1 MAAKGAYAVIIVPKI
16 CWEGRTQPWM
26 SLFLLALEVV
36 AVAHQDEL
44 RPSVNGP
51 ALSCFENSDQSKGP
65 PNCQGIVGSRS
76 VSKEISSMS
85 RARTGHLLVL
95 ISRPWEQSQQ
105 TLGFSVQFWEG
116 GIRAAFIPLIIFILI
131 FSLSPSWSAVLGY
144 LVSGFLSLTGITLSY
159 KFNPN
164 SWSVKN
170 WLLGSV
176 CIVALTETKSLLHW
190 ELTKWKRV
198 SFPCMFSLKWLALF
212 LERSGIFAGT
222 CKG

>member
-1 MAAKGAYAVIIVPKI
+1 MLRRKNTALNELIPACIRSCGCGTPRWTQAFCKWSSSVLFWKLRSKQGSSKLPGHCGEQI
-16 CWEGRTQPWM
+16 C
-26 SLFLLALEVV
+26 
-36 AVAHQDEL
+36 D
-44 RPSVNGP
+44 
-51 ALSCFENSDQSKGP
+51 
-65 PNCQGIVGSRS
+65 
-76 VSKEISSMS
+76 KEISSMS

-116 GIRAAFIPLIIFILI
+116 GTRAAFIPLIIFILI

-144 LVSGFLSLTGITLSY
+144 LVSGFLSLIWITLSY

-212 LERSGIFAGT
+212 LERSGIFAGK